1 MSSPD
6 KYITL
11 RSVDTFWSHENELVF
26 EGMSYCN
33 ELYSVSIP
41 IHEITDSLDFIIK
54 KRIEHITNEK
64 RNLNQEQRELKVKL
78 KAFNDINNEY

>member
-11 RSVDTFWSHENELVF
+11 RSVDAFWSHENEVVF
-26 EGMSYCN
+26 EGMTCTN
-33 ELYSVSIP
+33 ELYSVAVP
-41 IHEITDSLDFIIK
+41 IHEITDSLDYIIK
-54 KRIEHITNEK
+54 RRIEYITEEK
-64 RNLNQEQRELKVKL
+64 RRLNQEQKELKVKL